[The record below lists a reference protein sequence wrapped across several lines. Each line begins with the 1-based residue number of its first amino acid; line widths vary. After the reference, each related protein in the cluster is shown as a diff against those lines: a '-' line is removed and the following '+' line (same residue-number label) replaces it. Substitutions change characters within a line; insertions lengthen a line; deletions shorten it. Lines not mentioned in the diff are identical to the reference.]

1 MTASQP
7 QTIVHDGEL
16 FSFDKM
22 REKIYSEVAA
32 LISQNEARPFFLLN
46 LFRELQYLKDKN
58 ARDQALKS
66 IFNINNRNQQFIKK
80 DNEMTMRPKQKQQNI
95 QTDLIPNNE
104 QDDFISYKYRMT
116 KSEHIYKETDSFK
129 QSNSSKAND
138 DADTSRTQSPFES
151 DSLSNTVIFV
161 RNSPN
166 GKQPLKIKYPSKKN
180 ESDLQHKYQKNND
193 IDIDFSRSS
202 SSSIMGIQESTN
214 HSQNMKQMQ
223 AFDKFIIDQNKIEN
237 EVKNFISKIIKSIK
251 VSDDNIT
258 DCEEEDEDN
267 DELESNEDED
277 DDYISLDEEILNN
290 AKPLNTTISK
300 QSSSKN
306 SYKFARCDSDY
317 LNEIIDKVLNVLKQS
332 SDHHDYLRLYQQ
344 QLTSYLKEALN
355 KYENKRLIK
364 CMEDILID
372 ISDILYNELTF
383 YSIMNHTNTSYS
395 ENVRNKFQQQIK
407 MSRLVSKNIDIPSEN
422 NKFMTT
428 KNVQTMDKSNG
439 GDNLNL
445 NLIKSLVRKNNQKA
459 NFNREEVEEEDG
471 DSSVAS
477 FQSKSNINTISSSN
491 NMSRTTSSEQ
501 TSKSTSRTNS
511 VDSTPALSN
520 NDDTIYYFDEN
531 AVKTKLN
538 CFKSNHK
545 SDLTSKLESNY
556 SEILNRLKFIL
567 NEKSEELTSLM
578 KTSQTSEK
586 LLLVNDD
593 DDTKEQEINENEIK
607 IEDLP
612 DKLTIA
618 REVAL
623 STLDSIIMESIS
635 DGLVGDPNNLPL
647 PQPTHEPNVTNTD
660 INEPLAHIEPII
672 NSINNEKN
680 SEDENELQHSNRSS
694 SSKSSGNSDQFIM
707 ISETSNISSD
717 QDQDQDQVLV
727 DEIKKS
733 DEETQSVNMLENI
746 TITELNEAN

>member
-1 MTASQP
+1 
-7 QTIVHDGEL
+7 
-16 FSFDKM
+16 M
-22 REKIYSEVAA
+22 R
-32 LISQNEARPFFLLN
+32 
-46 LFRELQYLKDKN
+46 
-58 ARDQALKS
+58 
-66 IFNINNRNQQFIKK
+66 
-80 DNEMTMRPKQKQQNI
+80 T
-95 QTDLIPNNE
+95 
-104 QDDFISYKYRMT
+104 
-116 KSEHIYKETDSFK
+116 
-129 QSNSSKAND
+129 
-138 DADTSRTQSPFES
+138 
-151 DSLSNTVIFV
+151 
-161 RNSPN
+161 
-166 GKQPLKIKYPSKKN
+166 
-180 ESDLQHKYQKNND
+180 
-193 IDIDFSRSS
+193 
-202 SSSIMGIQESTN
+202 
-214 HSQNMKQMQ
+214 
-223 AFDKFIIDQNKIEN
+223 
-237 EVKNFISKIIKSIK
+237 
-251 VSDDNIT
+251 
-258 DCEEEDEDN
+258 
-267 DELESNEDED
+267 
-277 DDYISLDEEILNN
+277 
-290 AKPLNTTISK
+290 
-300 QSSSKN
+300 
-306 SYKFARCDSDY
+306 
-317 LNEIIDKVLNVLKQS
+317 NVLS
-332 SDHHDYLRLYQQ
+332 SAWNFH
-344 QLTSYLKEALN
+344 ALELCISIN
-355 KYENKRLIK
+355 MSSM
-364 CMEDILID
+364 MEDILID

-395 ENVRNKFQQQIK
+395 EKVRNKFQQQIK

-459 NFNREEVEEEDG
+459 NFNREEEEDG

-511 VDSTPALSN
+511 ADSTPALSN

-586 LLLVNDD
+586 LLLVNND
-593 DDTKEQEINENEIK
+593 DDTKEEEINENEIK

-612 DKLTIA
+612 DKLNIA

-647 PQPTHEPNVTNTD
+647 PQPTHAPIVTNTD

-672 NSINNEKN
+672 NSTNNEKN
-680 SEDENELQHSNRSS
+680 SEDEYELQHSNRSS

-717 QDQDQDQVLV
+717 QDQDQVLV